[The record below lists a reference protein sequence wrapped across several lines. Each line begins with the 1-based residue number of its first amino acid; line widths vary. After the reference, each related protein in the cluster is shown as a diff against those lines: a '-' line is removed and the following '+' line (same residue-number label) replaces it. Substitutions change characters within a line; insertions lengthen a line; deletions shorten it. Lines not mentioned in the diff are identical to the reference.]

1 MVITDFDS
9 FMKIDIRVGEI
20 VRVEPYPGAK
30 KPALKLWIDFGPELG
45 ERKSS
50 AQITKYYSPETLVGR
65 QIIAVVNF
73 KPRQIGKFISE
84 VLEELGD
91 NAKISSDHPIWDD
104 LRVKLQSPLFWT
116 SEKTLR
122 TTSIDL
128 VREFIDGALPGVKK
142 SLREIIDFSPKT
154 DISIGI
160 KKFIGWYKDYY
171 HV

>member
-20 VRVEPYPGAK
+20 VRVEPYPEAK

-84 VLEELGD
+84 VLVLGVPD
-91 NAKISSDHPIWDD
+91 GEGDGVILVEPEAEA
-104 LRVKLQSPLFWT
+104 LLGGRV
-116 SEKTLR
+116 
-122 TTSIDL
+122 
-128 VREFIDGALPGVKK
+128 
-142 SLREIIDFSPKT
+142 
-154 DISIGI
+154 
-160 KKFIGWYKDYY
+160 
-171 HV
+171 H